1 MSFDD
6 AIEALSEL
14 INAMKYRKAVLE
26 QDKAL
31 PVVIEELEN
40 WIEAAEERRQAV
52 EQGSAYESDYDDDDS
67 DTDVEEPDDS
77 EQEGEED
84 QDDRE
89 PGFAAM
95 YFSTPHDPAEN
106 QSLTG
111 FAPTG
116 GQ

>member
-14 INAMKYRKAVLE
+14 INAMKYRKDVLE
-26 QDKAL
+26 KDKAL
-31 PVVIEELEN
+31 PIVIEELEN
-40 WIEAAEERRQAV
+40 WIEAAEEKRQAV
-52 EQGSAYESDYDDDDS
+52 EQDSTYSSYYDDDDS
-67 DTDVEEPDDS
+67 DMDGEEPDDS

-95 YFSTPHDPAEN
+95 YFSTPHDQAEN

-111 FAPTG
+111 FAPTE